1 MQKGTAVSG
10 VDSWMP
16 AGRTCRRKEKAVR
29 SRIFGSVVLAVSAA
43 AVAIAQSG
51 STQQQQ
57 TEQQPPTF
65 RSQANF
71 VRVDAYPTRGGVP
84 VLDLKADEFEILE
97 DGKPQKVETFE
108 HILVSPAGPQAQRSE
123 PSSIDAS
130 QQLISN
136 PKNRVFVLFLDTPH
150 VSIQGSWHA
159 REPLIRMIDRVLGPD
174 DLVGVM
180 TPKMSAADV
189 TFARKTQVIADG
201 LRNIWPWGERDM
213 IKPDE
218 RDYQYEQCYPAT
230 NQAGLVQ
237 EMMARRRERNTL
249 DALREIVLY
258 LRDMREERKAIVT
271 VSEGWLLFRP
281 NSDLVRLRKDPITG
295 NPEPIPGP
303 DPISV
308 GPDGRITTKPRNTSG
323 NVMEKSQCDAERQY
337 LAAIDDDNYFREIIG
352 EANRGNATFYTVDPR
367 GLPVFDTSMGPAPP
381 PPITVDAAMLRN
393 RLDSLRTL
401 ADGTDGMAVL
411 NNNDL
416 DTGLK
421 RISDDLSSYYLL
433 GYYSTTAK
441 LDGKFHT
448 IKVRVKRPGIDV
460 RARKG
465 YRSATEEEVAA
476 ARTAANPPASSAKAA
491 VGTAMTGLSRLR
503 PDWRFSMNA
512 VPVAA
517 AGSKMIS
524 TIWISGEVPSGEAG
538 RAWVNGGT
546 ISLDVRAGDA
556 TASARVPLAAGNRSF
571 AIPVKLSAPVASG
584 DLSVRATIAANDPS
598 AESFTDILRL
608 DLATSVGQPMLFR
621 RGPATGNRLVPAGS
635 FQFSRTE
642 RARLEFPVS
651 PDTKPGTG
659 RLLDKSGEP
668 LTVPVT
674 MGQRSDEQTGQH
686 WMTADVALAAL
697 GAGDY
702 VVEVTTGPAEAQQKV
717 MTAIRVTR

>member
-1 MQKGTAVSG
+1 MQEGRTVSSVDSG
-10 VDSWMP
+10 VP
-16 AGRTCRRKEKAVR
+16 ATRVCRRKGDPVR
-29 SRIFGSVVLAVSAA
+29 SRIFGSVALAVGAA

-51 STQQQQ
+51 GTQQQAD
-57 TEQQPPTF
+57 QQPPTF

-71 VRVDAYPTRGGVP
+71 VRVDAYPTRAGVP
-84 VLDLKADEFEILE
+84 VLDLKAEEFEILE

-108 HILVSPAGPQAQRSE
+108 HILVSPAGPESQRSE
-123 PSSIDAS
+123 PSSIEAS
-130 QQLISN
+130 RQLISN
-136 PKNRVFVLFLDTPH
+136 PKNRVFLLFLDTPH
-150 VSIQGSWHA
+150 VSIDGSWHA
-159 REPLIRMIDRVLGPD
+159 REPLIRMIDRVMGPD

-189 TFARKTQVIADG
+189 VFARKTQVLADG
-201 LRNIWPWGERDM
+201 LRNIWPWGERDQ
-213 IKPDE
+213 IQRDD
-218 RDYQYEQCYPAT
+218 RDYQYEMCYPAT
-230 NQAGLVQ
+230 AQAGLVS
-237 EMMARRRERNTL
+237 EMKARRRERNTL
-249 DALREIVLY
+249 DAFREIVLY
-258 LRDMREERKAIVT
+258 LRDMREERKAIVA

-281 NSDLVRLRKDPITG
+281 NAGLTALRQDPLTG
-295 NPEPIPGP
+295 NTEPIPGP

-308 GPDGRITTKPRNTSG
+308 GPDGRITTKPRNTGG

-337 LAAIDDDNYFREIIG
+337 LSLIDDENYFREIIG
-352 EANRGNATFYTVDPR
+352 EANRANATFYTVDPR
-367 GLPVFDTSMGPAPP
+367 GLPVFDTAIGPAPP
-381 PPITVDAAMLRN
+381 PDIVTDGAMLRT

-416 DTGLK
+416 DAGLK
-421 RISDDLSSYYLL
+421 RISNDLSSYYLL
-433 GYYSTTAK
+433 GYYSTNAK

-448 IKVRVKRPGIDV
+448 IKVRIKRPGIDV

-465 YRSATEEEVAA
+465 YRGATEEEIAA

-512 VPVAA
+512 VPVTE

-524 TIWISGEVPSGEAG
+524 TIWIAGEVPTGDAG

-556 TASARVPLAAGNRSF
+556 SASARVPIAAGSRSF
-571 AIPVKLSAPVASG
+571 AIPVKLSGPIASG
-584 DLSVRATIAANDPS
+584 DLSVRATIAASDPS
-598 AESFTDILRL
+598 AEPFTDILRL
-608 DLATSVGQPMLFR
+608 DLATSLGQPMLFR

-642 RARLEFPVS
+642 RARLEFPAS
-651 PDTKPGTG
+651 PDAKPGSG
-659 RLLDKSGEP
+659 RLLEQSGEP
-668 LTVPVT
+668 LAVPVT
-674 MGQRSDEQTGQH
+674 MGERTDEQKGQH
-686 WMTADVALAAL
+686 WITADITLAAL

-702 VVEVTTGPAEAQQKV
+702 VIEVTSGPAEAQQKV

>member
-1 MQKGTAVSG
+1 M
-10 VDSWMP
+10 
-16 AGRTCRRKEKAVR
+16 R
-29 SRIFGSVVLAVSAA
+29 SRIFGSMTLAVGAA
-43 AVAIAQSG
+43 AIVVGQSA
-51 STQQQQ
+51 SSQQQAP
-57 TEQQPPTF
+57 EQQPPIF

-150 VSIQGSWHA
+150 VSIAGSWHA
-159 REPLIRMIDRVLGPD
+159 REPLVRLIDRVLGPD

-201 LRNIWPWGERDM
+201 LRNIWPWGERDIIM
-213 IKPDE
+213 PE
-218 RDYQYEQCYPAT
+218 PRDYDYEACYPMKE
-230 NQAGLVQ
+230 QADVIQ
-237 EMMARRRERNTL
+237 EMIARRRERNTL

-281 NSDLVRLRKDPITG
+281 NSDLVRLRKDSLTG
-295 NPEPIPGP
+295 QTEPIPGP
-303 DPISV
+303 EPISV
-308 GPDGRITTKPRNTSG
+308 GPDGRITTKPRNSTG
-323 NVMEKSQCDAERQY
+323 NTMDKSQCDAERQR
-337 LAAIDDDNYFREIIG
+337 LAALDDDNYFREIIG

-367 GLPVFDTSMGPAPP
+367 GLPVFDTAIGPAPP

-416 DTGLK
+416 DLGLK

-433 GYYSTTAK
+433 GYYSTNAK

-448 IKVRVKRPGIDV
+448 IKVRIKRPGVDV

-465 YRSATEEEVAA
+465 YRSATEEEIAA
-476 ARTAANPPASSAKAA
+476 ARAAANPAVTSSKAA
-491 VGTAMTGLSRLR
+491 VGTAMSGLSRLR

-512 VPVAA
+512 VPVTA
-517 AGSKMIS
+517 AGSKTIS
-524 TIWISGEVPSGEAG
+524 TIWIAGEVPTGDAG
-538 RAWVNGGT
+538 RAWINGGT
-546 ISLDVRAGDA
+546 ISLDIRAGDA

-571 AIPVKLSAPVASG
+571 AIPVKLSGPVSSG
-584 DLSVRATIAANDPS
+584 DLSVRATLAASDPS

-608 DLATSVGQPMLFR
+608 DLATSIGQPMLFR
-621 RGPATGNRLVPAGS
+621 RGPTTGNRLVPAGS

-642 RARLEFPVS
+642 RARLEFAVGAE
-651 PDTKPGTG
+651 TKPGSG
-659 RLLDKSGEP
+659 RLLDKSGEAV
-668 LTVPVT
+668 TVPVT
-674 MGQRSDEQTGQH
+674 MGERTDEQTGQH
-686 WMTADVALAAL
+686 WMTADITLAAL

-702 VVEVTTGPAEAQQKV
+702 VVEVTTGPTDAQQKV